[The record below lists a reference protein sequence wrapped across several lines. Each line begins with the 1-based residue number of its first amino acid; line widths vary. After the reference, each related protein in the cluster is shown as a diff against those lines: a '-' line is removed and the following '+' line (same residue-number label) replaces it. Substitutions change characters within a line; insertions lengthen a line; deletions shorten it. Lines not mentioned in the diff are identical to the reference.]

1 MNLSRQLQ
9 KTVPAVIIGNYME
22 QTDKIKKYPL
32 DKIAFLGL
40 FVISLLAARLIIA
53 AKSAN
58 MPQDPEKLL
67 EAGSKIVAEIKNSG
81 IASFLEGQSQRNFF
95 VLKDSKGQVLGF
107 TVDTLVK
114 SEPNSQFSISSAGL
128 LYIRGG
134 QAREDVVFFQSDNS
148 FDRFIWK
155 SETSDIRGK
164 SGVEL
169 TAENTGVLTVTDF
182 ASPDGAKS
190 YELSPAAIPEIFYE
204 QMLVGILRSDYKEIA
219 LDIIEGN
226 GAITTTFISK
236 VNPYAVNVQFL
247 NGTGF
252 SEQVQFDQQ
261 MRISKRIFQQNGVF
275 LLERTSREYI
285 VNEFPERSEYILQN
299 NDLTD
304 QNQI

>member
-1 MNLSRQLQ
+1 MQ

-58 MPQDPEKLL
+58 MPQDPQKLL
-67 EAGSKIVAEIKNSG
+67 EAGSKLVAEIKNSG
-81 IASFLEGQSQRNFF
+81 IASFFEGQSQRNFF

-128 LYIRGG
+128 LYLRGR
-134 QAREDVVFFQSDNS
+134 QTREEVIFFQSDNS

-155 SETSDIRGK
+155 TETSDIRGK

-169 TAENTGVLTVTDF
+169 TADNTGVLTVTDF
-182 ASPDGAKS
+182 ASTDGAKS

-219 LDIIEGN
+219 LDIIEGD

-236 VNPYAVNVQFL
+236 VKIQDVPYAMNVQFL

-261 MRISKRIFQQNGVF
+261 MRISKRILRQNGLY